1 MDFDRENTESSFEDL
16 ESEAASLKE
25 RGDELEQRESR
36 LGDALTKLEADTAV
50 TKSLEANEQELESQK
65 EELEGERT
73 DALASLAAISEA
85 LEQLEEANNHSDASL
100 DQLRELGED
109 VSDAESVIDS
119 RRRWLE
125 ECYAR
130 VEHLYEV
137 LGEDYEKIGNL
148 SDRNGKGV
156 RETSDADSEEADDVP
171 PLIKAL
177 GLDAS
182 AQSNVSPSTDPIS
195 AYREYMT
202 SHNWSK
208 MDYPIYSKTLEWRE
222 LVHAAYPN
230 VKRPPLDRNTA
241 RKLLTEYMFKHNY
254 SKADYAIYSADPEWQ
269 YLTLTAFPSAA
280 GIMTKWVHSI
290 NPNYENMSL
299 PCEERLLYSIN
310 CGSCAYALEQHFNGN
325 DPAMQATS
333 TNIDYDWEMEQITG
347 LTCKYMSPDKIK
359 SILIKRGPGSHLIV
373 GINRHPVGGKPQSG
387 HWFNAYYDGSRVY
400 TLDSQSGEVFEWPH
414 DFGDVCEWCALI

>member
-1 MDFDRENTESSFEDL
+1 MDFGRENTESSFEDL

-25 RGDELEQRESR
+25 RGDELEQRESQ

-65 EELEGERT
+65 EKLEGERT

-156 RETSDADSEEADDVP
+156 RETSDADAEKDENVP
-171 PLIKAL
+171 LLFKAL
-177 GLDAS
+177 GLDAYLRVTTPTTPPAKTRPES
-182 AQSNVSPSTDPIS
+182 SRSSREEVTRKIPGFRETTQRFEKLPNGNSRFNSPDSTG
-195 AYREYMT
+195 
-202 SHNWSK
+202 
-208 MDYPIYSKTLEWRE
+208 
-222 LVHAAYPN
+222 
-230 VKRPPLDRNTA
+230 RN
-241 RKLLTEYMFKHNY
+241 LNY
-254 SKADYAIYSADPEWQ
+254 SQGNAVWSFRGTCGLCSCENIARLAGKDITEADVIDLACNNMWCVQGTNKPGSNGGTHAEGRQSILAALGIESVLDDDRSLDHIAAEIEAGKGVVASVKVREFWPNYPYKGNHAV
-269 YLTLTAFPSAA
+269 TLTSVERNSSGKIVAFYVCDSGSRAPDFARRVEVDRF
-280 GIMTKWVHSI
+280 K
-290 NPNYENMSL
+290 MSL
-299 PCEERLLYSIN
+299 NLRPLNVTTRPI
-310 CGSCAYALEQHFNGN
+310 
-325 DPAMQATS
+325 
-333 TNIDYDWEMEQITG
+333 
-347 LTCKYMSPDKIK
+347 
-359 SILIKRGPGSHLIV
+359 R
-373 GINRHPVGGKPQSG
+373 
-387 HWFNAYYDGSRVY
+387 
-400 TLDSQSGEVFEWPH
+400 
-414 DFGDVCEWCALI
+414 